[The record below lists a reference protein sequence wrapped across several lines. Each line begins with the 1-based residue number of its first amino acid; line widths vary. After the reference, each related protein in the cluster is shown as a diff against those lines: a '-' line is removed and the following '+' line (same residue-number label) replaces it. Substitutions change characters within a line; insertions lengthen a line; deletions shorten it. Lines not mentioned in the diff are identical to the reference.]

1 MLMTL
6 LLVVVVFGKAF
17 FKKLG
22 NDNFA
27 LLMD

>member
-1 MLMTL
+1 MIMTL
-6 LLVVVVFGKAF
+6 LLVVVVFGNGL

-22 NDNFA
+22 NDNFT